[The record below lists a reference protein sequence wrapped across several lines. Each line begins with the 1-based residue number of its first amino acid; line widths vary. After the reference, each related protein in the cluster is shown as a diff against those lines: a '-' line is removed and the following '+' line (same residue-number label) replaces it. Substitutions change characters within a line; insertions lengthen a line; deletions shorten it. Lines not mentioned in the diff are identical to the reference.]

1 MQLEKQDW
9 LTCLSSKTAHRIAF
23 IYIHPHDYHHPH
35 LQLSCL
41 IFLPLLSPGCET
53 LTHDVLLL
61 FGPLCLCW
69 EEKKK
74 WNEGLNTRLLV
85 SKVCTKEKSMVKQ
98 TKIKLEKQQ
107 EAEGKYSVVR
117 RHHTGT

>member
-1 MQLEKQDW
+1 MMCYY
-9 LTCLSSKTAHRIAF
+9 CL
-23 IYIHPHDYHHPH
+23 
-35 LQLSCL
+35 
-41 IFLPLLSPGCET
+41 
-53 LTHDVLLL
+53 VLYAYA
-61 FGPLCLCW
+61 W
-69 EEKKK
+69 RKKK